1 MRAIACALALLA
13 SSAAGSAEPE
23 IIASTPHALEVVIY
37 RATSEYDFYSD
48 SEMDIGDVRDELSGL
63 AMIIETRTIEL
74 PVGTSKL
81 VFPGVAEGI
90 VPDSAT
96 IHGLPAFPIESNFDY
111 DLIAPA
117 VVIAKS
123 LDSEVTLVR
132 TNPVTGKQTQER
144 AVLKT
149 GPLGVLLDFGH
160 SVEALG
166 CSGGIEKLILDAVPE
181 GLTATPTLSMRVRAE
196 KAGRYT
202 VTLAYLAIGMRWR
215 AGYVATLNDDGTTL
229 DLHGWLTLSNLMSTG
244 FEDARTHVLAGNLVW
259 DESYTLPA
267 EPSHY
272 YSDPS
277 CWPIGAFSRR
287 AIIDAISA
295 EDIGRFPDV
304 RVWEA
309 LQRVGGGD
317 FEEIVVTGFR
327 ASVVDETEVGDY
339 KLYTL
344 PGATTVASRQSK
356 QVMLMDKRK
365 VSYERVY
372 RYVVDLDEVE
382 SLEDEVIHPTAL
394 LKLENTERAG
404 LGKAIPRG
412 IVSVVEH
419 GVLAGEDDVLD
430 IPIGSPME
438 VEFAEALDVRVL
450 PRVVSEKTI
459 ERRAEDYA
467 RVTIEVLIANDKPT
481 RTTVEIQQARGE
493 LENFRIVKGSK
504 RHTFKD
510 GDPLWTFE
518 LPPGKR
524 ERLVYTLE
532 ALD

>member
-37 RATSEYDFYSD
+37 RETSEYDFYSD
-48 SEMDIGDVRDELSGL
+48 SEMDIGDVGDELSGL

-90 VPDSAT
+90 VSDSAT
-96 IHGLPAFPIESNFDY
+96 ILGLPAFPIESNFDY

-117 VVIAKS
+117 AVIAKS
-123 LDSEVTLVR
+123 LNSEVTVVR
-132 TNPVTGKQTQER
+132 TNPVTGKQTHER

-149 GPLGVLLDFGH
+149 GPRGVLLDFGH
-160 SVEALG
+160 SIEALG
-166 CSGGIEKLILDAVPE
+166 CSGGMEKLILDTVPE

-215 AGYVATLNDDGTTL
+215 AGYVATLNEDGTTL
-229 DLHGWLTLSNLMSTG
+229 DLHGWLTLSNLMSTS

-259 DESYTLPA
+259 DEGYTRPA

-272 YSDPS
+272 YGDLS
-277 CWPIGAFSRR
+277 CWPIGAFNGR

-304 RVWEA
+304 RVWDV
-309 LQRVGGGD
+309 LQRIGGGEVD
-317 FEEIVVTGFR
+317 EIVVTGFR

-372 RYVVDLDEVE
+372 RYVVDPDELE

-412 IVSVVEH
+412 IVSVVEA

-430 IPIGSPME
+430 IPVGSPLE
-438 VEFAEALDVRVL
+438 VEFAEALDVRVQ
-450 PRVVSEKTI
+450 PRVVEEKTI

-481 RTTVEIQQARGE
+481 RTIVEIQQARGE
-493 LENFRIVKGSK
+493 LENFRVVKSSK
-504 RHTFKD
+504 RHSFKD

-524 ERLVYTLE
+524 ERLVYTIE